1 MKTNKKET
9 FTTFEGGKASKISPI
24 EELKR
29 TTMAC
34 LLWEDNFYEDGVS
47 VATRIEELINKCN
60 NDDVIELI
68 RKVKFDMKIRHCPLY
83 MISCLLKK
91 GCKGLSGLISEV
103 ITRPDDMG
111 ELLSLFG
118 SIKKIPN
125 QLKKGI
131 ALAFPKFSGYQLAKW
146 NRDAKYKLVDI
157 ANLTHPKSTE
167 AISGLIN
174 GTLAVP
180 NTWEVKISACGND
193 SAKKKAAWET
203 LIKERDLLDMAF
215 LKNLRGIS
223 QAGVSEDLIK
233 ERIAK
238 IDSKKLLPIDF
249 IRCGDNNIGYESLIE
264 AKFLSHFEK
273 PTVSGKTAILID
285 VSGSM
290 YGGWGDTPSERSNY
304 AAALAMIGREM
315 FEDIDIYTFSN
326 QTKQIPARHGWGLK
340 DAINNSQSH
349 GGTEMWK
356 AIRDVKDK
364 GYKRLIVITDEQCC
378 WGEKVNGNV
387 FENAYIINVA
397 TYQRGVGYNDGYKH
411 INGFSD
417 GVFDYM
423 VEIERM

>member
-47 VATRIEELINKCN
+47 VADRIESLINKCN
-60 NDDVIELI
+60 NDDVIDLI
-68 RKVKFDMKIRHCPLY
+68 RKIKFDMKIRHCPLY

-131 ALAFPKFSGYQLAKW
+131 ALAFPKFSGYQLAKY

-174 GTLAVP
+174 GTLAIP
-180 NTWEVKISACGND
+180 HTWEVKISACGND
-193 SAKKKAAWET
+193 TEKKKAAWET
-203 LIKERDLLDMAF
+203 LIKENELLDMAF
-215 LKNLRGIS
+215 LKNMRGIS

-249 IRCGDNNIGYESLIE
+249 IRCGDNNVGYESLIE

-273 PTVSGKTAILID
+273 PTVLGKTAILID

-290 YGGWGDTPSERSNY
+290 YGSWGNTPSDRSNY

-315 FEDIDIYTFSN
+315 FENLDIYTFSD
-326 QTKQIPARHGWGLK
+326 KVVQIPTRHGWGLK

-349 GGTEMWK
+349 CGTEMWS
-356 AIRDVKDK
+356 AIRALTNK
-364 GYKRLIVITDEQCC
+364 GYYRLIVITDEQCS
-378 WGEKVNGNV
+378 WGTKVSGNE
-387 FENAYIINVA
+387 FKHAYIINIA
-397 TYQRGVGYNDGYKH
+397 TYQRGVGYEDGYKH

-423 VEIERM
+423 LEVERI